1 MDDKTKED
9 RPETE
14 PKPNGQPAQ
23 APAEG
28 SDDVPPPDEGSP
40 KA

>member
-9 RPETE
+9 RPDTE

-23 APAEG
+23 ATTG
-28 SDDVPPPDEGSP
+28 VV
-40 KA
+40 KMN